1 MSKPR
6 SIDQKICPMCGLT
19 FGKPTG
25 WSSSAWAAVTC
36 CSQQCRSASMR
47 GRINKPLAD
56 RISEK
61 ITYEPTSGCWLWTG
75 GLSSYGYAAMQI
87 NKMQRLV
94 HKIMFERCNGEVP
107 DGGILCHTCNVRS
120 CVNPNHLY
128 VGTPASNYHDAVAA
142 NRHPHGDTHGHAK
155 LSEVDVRDM
164 RRLYADGM
172 SLTAIALTFGVTRP
186 TATKA
191 CKGASWQ
198 HVK

>member
-1 MSKPR
+1 
-6 SIDQKICPMCGLT
+6 
-19 FGKPTG
+19 
-25 WSSSAWAAVTC
+25 
-36 CSQQCRSASMR
+36 
-47 GRINKPLAD
+47 
-56 RISEK
+56 
-61 ITYEPTSGCWLWTG
+61 
-75 GLSSYGYAAMQI
+75 
-87 NKMQRLV
+87 
-94 HKIMFERCNGEVP
+94 MFERCNGEVP